1 MDPILHTLIAVGS
14 LLGAYLLGGFLK
26 HKYIVDEMLSA
37 LLDKLERDGFIAVEE
52 DDKGEKELIPVS
64 EIVAKSVRM
73 AISAEKKAVKEVCHG
88 K

>member
-26 HKYIVDEMLSA
+26 YKYIVDEMLSA

-64 EIVAKSVRM
+64 EIVAKSV
-73 AISAEKKAVKEVCHG
+73 KKAVKEVCHG